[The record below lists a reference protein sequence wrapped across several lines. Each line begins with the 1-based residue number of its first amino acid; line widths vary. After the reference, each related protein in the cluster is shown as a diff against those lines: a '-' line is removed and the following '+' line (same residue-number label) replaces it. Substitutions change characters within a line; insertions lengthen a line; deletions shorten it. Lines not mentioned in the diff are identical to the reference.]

1 MNVEP
6 RATAQPAS
14 CTARSTAEAGPDS
27 VQTTPPTGRQAQNS
41 RASARVAASTN
52 VARSAGPGTTRVSQ
66 RLNHERAMTV
76 CCTANSASNPTS
88 MATASGQPERTPS
101 SMSLGTAKPAKNPTA

>member
-6 RATAQPAS
+6 RATAQPAELH
-14 CTARSTAEAGPDS
+14 REEHGGGRPDS
-27 VQTTPPTGRQAQNS
+27 VQITPPTGRQAQNS
-41 RASARVAASTN
+41 RASARLAARTN

-66 RLNHERAMTV
+66 RLNHGRAMTV
-76 CCTANSASNPTS
+76 CCTANSASKPRS